1 MCNVKWRTELRIFV
15 TGASGFVGSAVVE
28 NLIAAGHEVL
38 ALARSDASAGALLA
52 TGALVHRGDL
62 DDRQSLRA
70 GALATDGIIHTAFN
84 HDFSRYAQ
92 SCAED
97 AEVIAALGDAIAG
110 TQKPLV
116 VTSAIGILAHGAG
129 VTEQDVPDFG
139 PNAMPRVATERAV
152 AELVAQ
158 GLNVSLMRLPPS
170 VHGKGDHGF
179 VPILI
184 GIARQTGVSAYIGDG
199 NNAWPAVHRLDAA
212 RAYVRAVEVAMPGAV
227 YHPVAETG
235 IAFREIAGVI
245 GKRLGIPT
253 VSKTPDEAA
262 DHFGWFTHFA
272 KLDCPAASDITRRQL
287 GWSPTETGLLADM
300 KTAGYFEP

>member
-1 MCNVKWRTELRIFV
+1 MRIFV

-28 NLIAAGHEVL
+28 KLIAAGHEVL

-52 TGALVHRGDL
+52 AGALVHRGDL

-70 GALATDGIIHTAFN
+70 GAREADGIIHTAFN

-92 SCAED
+92 SCDED

-116 VTSAIGILAHGAG
+116 VTSGLGLLAGG
-129 VTEQDVPDFG
+129 MQVTEQDMPDFG

-152 AELVAQ
+152 AGLVGQ

-170 VHGKGDHGF
+170 VHGRGDHGF

-184 GIARQTGVSAYIGDG
+184 GIARETGVSAYIGDG
-199 NNAWPAVHRLDAA
+199 GNAWPAVHRLDAA
-212 RAYVRAVEVAMPGAV
+212 RAYVRAVEVAMPGSV
-227 YHPVAETG
+227 YHAVAETG

-245 GKRLGIPT
+245 GKRLGVPV
-253 VSKTPDEAA
+253 VSKTPDAAA

-272 KLDCPAASDITRRQL
+272 KLDCPAANAITRRQL
-287 GWSPTETGLLADM
+287 GWSPTEAGLLADIDQDC
-300 KTAGYFEP
+300 YFGQ

>member
-28 NLIAAGHEVL
+28 KLIAAGHEVL

-52 TGALVHRGDL
+52 AGALVHRGDL

-70 GALATDGIIHTAFN
+70 GALEADGIIHTAFN

-116 VTSAIGILAHGAG
+116 VTSGLGLLAGG
-129 VTEQDVPDFG
+129 MQVTEQDVPDFG

-152 AELVAQ
+152 ADLVGQ

-199 NNAWPAVHRLDAA
+199 NNAWPAVHRFDAA

-245 GKRLGIPT
+245 GKRLGVPT
-253 VSKTPDEAA
+253 VSKTPAEAA

-287 GWSPTETGLLADM
+287 GWSPTEPGLLADIDQEC
-300 KTAGYFEP
+300 YFDQ